1 MLTDTH
7 CHLNLPEFEQDL
19 ERVIRSARDSGL
31 MKILVPGID
40 LPSSRKAVELA
51 EAYPGLIYAAVGIH
65 PNYSTAND
73 ADHLDELRL
82 LLKKPSV
89 VAVGEIGLDYF
100 REFAQKPDQI
110 RTFGYML
117 ELSLEFGKPVCLH
130 QRESLQDVQ
139 KILGTWHNKLRSNE
153 SPLANK
159 PGVFHSF
166 GGDDLLQTWAVE
178 RNFYFGISGYITY
191 KKGESLRNSLIKIDV
206 SRLLIETD
214 APYITPEPHRGK
226 RNEPAYVRFTLEKL
240 AEVLAI
246 NTNEMERISG
256 KNAASLFGW

>member
-7 CHLNLPEFEQDL
+7 CHLNLPEFEKDL
-19 ERVIRSARDSGL
+19 EQVIRSARDSGL

-40 LPSSRKAVELA
+40 LPSSRRAVELA
-51 EAYPGLIYAAVGIH
+51 ESYPGLIYAAVGIH

-73 ADHLDELRL
+73 ADLLDELRFL
-82 LLKKPSV
+82 LEKPFV

-110 RTFGYML
+110 KTLGYML
-117 ELSLEFGKPVCLH
+117 ELSFEFRKPVCLH
-130 QRESLQDVQ
+130 QRESLEDLL
-139 KILGTWHNKLRSNE
+139 KILETWHKKLRSNK
-153 SPLANK
+153 SPLTQR

-166 GGDDLLQTWAVE
+166 GGEDLLQTWAAE

-191 KKGESLRNSLIKIDV
+191 KKGEDLRNSLSRIDH
-206 SRLLIETD
+206 SHLLIETD

-226 RNEPAYVRFTLEKL
+226 RNEPAYVRWTLEKL
-240 AEVLAI
+240 AEVLSAKE
-246 NTNEMERISG
+246 NEMVRISG
-256 KNAASLFGW
+256 ENAARLFGW

>member
-19 ERVIRSARDSGL
+19 EHVIRSARDSGL

-73 ADHLDELRL
+73 ADFLDELRL
-82 LLKKPSV
+82 LLEKPSV

-110 RTFGYML
+110 QTFGYML
-117 ELSLEFGKPVCLH
+117 ELSLEFRKPVCLH
-130 QRESLQDVQ
+130 QRESLEDLL
-139 KILGTWHNKLRSNE
+139 KILEIWHNKLRSNK

-166 GGDDLLQTWAVE
+166 GGDDLLQTWAAE
-178 RNFYFGISGYITY
+178 RNFYFGISGYVTY
-191 KKGESLRNSLIKIDV
+191 KKGESLRNSLIKIDI

-226 RNEPAYVRFTLEKL
+226 RNEPAYVQFTLEKL
-240 AEVLAI
+240 AVVLGI
-246 NTNEMERISG
+246 NTNDMERISG
-256 KNAASLFGW
+256 ENAISLFGW